1 MQTMSEKEWQGFV
14 MQGSRT
20 GKLAT
25 VREDGRPHVVPIW
38 FTLDDGGLLF
48 MTGEKTV
55 KASNIR
61 RDPRIAISVD
71 DQAFPYNYVTI
82 EGEAE
87 ILNPEPDD
95 FLKIS
100 TEIARRYV
108 GDERANQYGER
119 NAVPGEL
126 LIRLKPSKILSGKD
140 VAL

>member
-1 MQTMSEKEWQGFV
+1 MQSMNEDEWRAFI
-14 MQGSRT
+14 MHNSRT

-25 VREDGRPHVVPIW
+25 IRDDGRPHVVPIW
-38 FTLDDGGLLF
+38 FIVDKEGLLF

-61 RDPRIAISVD
+61 RDPRVAISVD
-71 DQAFPYNYVTI
+71 DQTFPYSYVTI
-82 EGEAE
+82 EGEAQ
-87 ILNPEPDD
+87 ILHPEPDT
-95 FLKIS
+95 LLEIA

-108 GDERANQYGER
+108 GEEQAAQYGQR

-126 LIRLKPSKILSGKD
+126 LIRLSPTKILSGKD